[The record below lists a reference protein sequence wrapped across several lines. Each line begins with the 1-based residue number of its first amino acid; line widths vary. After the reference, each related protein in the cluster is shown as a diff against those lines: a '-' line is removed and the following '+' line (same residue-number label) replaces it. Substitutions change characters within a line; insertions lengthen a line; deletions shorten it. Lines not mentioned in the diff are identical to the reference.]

1 MTVQIEDRFT
11 RAASIPSLEEA
22 MEERGE
28 TLEDVIDAVVGGRCY
43 DFTVWTANTVY
54 FPLVYEMDLWTGS
67 VSRNPD
73 GKPTQA
79 QGG

>member
-1 MTVQIEDRFT
+1 MTVQIEDMLT
-11 RAASIPSLEEA
+11 MAASIPKLEEA
-22 MEERGE
+22 MKKRGE
-28 TLEDVIDAVVGGRCY
+28 TLEDVIATVTSRWD
-43 DFTVWTANTVY
+43 DEFTVWTTNTVY
-54 FPLVYEMDLWTGS
+54 FPVTYDCSLWTGS